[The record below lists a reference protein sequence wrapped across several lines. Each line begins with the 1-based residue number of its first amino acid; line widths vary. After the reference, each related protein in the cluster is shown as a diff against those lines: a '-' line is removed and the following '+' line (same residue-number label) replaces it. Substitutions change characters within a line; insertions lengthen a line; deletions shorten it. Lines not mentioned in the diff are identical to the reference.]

1 MGVKPRALLLL
12 VVCSSL
18 WVFGVGFFNHDFEN
32 GDLTGWV
39 VLKGPETFYVTNK
52 TMYPGGPFYQQ
63 GLYHLRTTD
72 EGTGTLRSPSFVIG
86 GSIDFLIG
94 GSYEPEKLWIALV
107 RENDGKILFKASPEG
122 FEDYARHKWETS
134 NYIGQ
139 RCYILIVDETTTG
152 HINIDDV
159 NVVGSEYET
168 LINYRV
174 LHGSVM
180 RDMPGVV
187 EIYLLEPAKED
198 VKVSYIIEGENVG
211 QVFANSKGEIVIEKG
226 AQSQKLEIKLRPEV
240 GYVSGNYRFKL
251 VEREGVTIATEY
263 VLLRVWNDPR
273 EVIPNHDFETGDL
286 TGWIV
291 VEGDA
296 FSDGDVTNAVDWG
309 WGGPFKQHGQYHLWG
324 FKEGGDGQTG
334 ILRSQTFVLKSK
346 GVIDF
351 LIGGGSD
358 IDKLYVALVSA
369 EDDKIIFK
377 ETGLNDEAYRR
388 VYWEVPDEY
397 VGKPLYIEIVDK
409 ATGGWGH
416 INIDDVNV
424 SF

>member
-1 MGVKPRALLLL
+1 MGVKSNVLLVL
-12 VVCSSL
+12 VVCLSL
-18 WVFGVGFFNHDFEN
+18 LVSGAEFFNHDFEN
-32 GDLTGWV
+32 GDLTGWIV
-39 VLKGPETFYVTNK
+39 FKGPETFYITNK

-63 GLYHLRTTD
+63 GFHHLRTTD
-72 EGTGTLRSPSFVIG
+72 EGTGILRSPSFVLE

-94 GSYEPEKLWIALV
+94 GSCEPEKLWIALV
-107 RENDGKILFKASPEG
+107 RESDGEILLKASPEG
-122 FEDYARHKWETS
+122 FEDYFRHKWETTS
-134 NYIGQ
+134 YIGQ

-180 RDMPGVV
+180 WNTPGTA

-198 VKVSYIIEGENVG
+198 VKVAYIIEGENVD
-211 QVFANSKGEIVIEKG
+211 QVFANPKGEITIEKG
-226 AQSQKLEIKLRPEV
+226 AQSQKLEIKLKAEA
-240 GYVSGNYRFKL
+240 GYVSGDYRFKL
-251 VEREGVTIATEY
+251 VGRERVTIATEY
-263 VLLRVWNDPR
+263 IPLRVWNDPG

-309 WGGPFKQHGQYHLWG
+309 WGGPFEQHGQYHLWG
-324 FKEGGDGQTG
+324 FREGGDGQTG

-346 GVIDF
+346 GEINL

-358 IDKLYVALVSA
+358 INNLYVALLSA
-369 EDDKIIFK
+369 EDNKVIFK

-388 VYWEVPDEY
+388 IYWEIPDEY
-397 VGKPLYIEIVDK
+397 VGEPLYIEIVDK

-424 SF
+424 VF